1 MDAMSTAGENE
12 NLFLDAL
19 TTIHH
24 AQLAIADTVPRLK
37 RERERMAAHT
47 RSNQSSCPYVS
58 SKTIVWLRKEKMMD
72 FYFLMDGYKLGNFA
86 VASASEVKSNS
97 IFFISTQQS
106 MGHIASLKRKHWYD

>member
-37 RERERMAAHT
+37 GEREREWQTH
-47 RSNQSSCPYVS
+47 SFKPIIVS
-58 SKTIVWLRKEKMMD
+58 LCFVENNCL
-72 FYFLMDGYKLGNFA
+72 
-86 VASASEVKSNS
+86 VA
-97 IFFISTQQS
+97 
-106 MGHIASLKRKHWYD
+106 